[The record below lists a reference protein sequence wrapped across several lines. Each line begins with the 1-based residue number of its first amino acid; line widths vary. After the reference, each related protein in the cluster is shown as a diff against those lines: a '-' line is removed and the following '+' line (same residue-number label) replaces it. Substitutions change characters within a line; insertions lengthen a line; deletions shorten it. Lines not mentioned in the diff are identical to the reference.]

1 MIPSPV
7 AVSEVYQKHKATW
20 TEEEK
25 FLVHKKLN
33 LHGIGDGMDIH
44 DQAATEVMCM
54 IYVDGIRDGRR

>member
-1 MIPSPV
+1 MIPAPSM
-7 AVSEVYQKHKATW
+7 VSQVYEKHKATW

-33 LHGIGDGMDIH
+33 QHGIGDGISVD
-44 DQAATEVMCM
+44 DQAITELMCM